1 MYEYICTPYVCQ
13 ETIKKRKGSKMGSD
27 NMGPSSHPPE
37 RISNVV
43 KSYDSLFVSE
53 LSGSLHPSSC
63 LFLV

>member
-1 MYEYICTPYVCQ
+1 
-13 ETIKKRKGSKMGSD
+13 MGSD

-43 KSYDSLFVSE
+43 KSYDNLFVSE

-63 LFLV
+63 LFLVETTDLVFPLVIIFVS